1 MTQATEYA
9 SRYNNSNDLVNALV
23 KDEIDSDQDWENEK
37 TTWTFEDGSSIEVSG
52 IEVVVVK

>member
-23 KDEIDSDQDWENEK
+23 KDEIDADQDWENEK

-52 IEVVVVK
+52 IEVSVK